1 MKRLLVLLMVL
12 SPAIAY
18 SDADSLRISFGG
30 YNTINIQHLSER
42 AELLEINQSIYWY
55 PVGEQVVSE
64 SLDNLVVSDEHLLFH
79 KTGDFESA
87 SWDFNFTIDSD
98 RFISRV
104 DDNPSFPYPV
114 SNLPS
119 SVAEY
124 LVFSGKIE
132 STPELQARADMIV
145 TGVSDYLT
153 AVLRIAEWVHD
164 YLDYSLVEPYASS
177 VIKSSRVLSDARGVC
192 DEYTVLFM
200 SLARSVGIPC
210 RYVTGYA
217 YGNALGLSDFGPHAW
232 VEVYVPG
239 HGWIGMDPTY
249 GQFGWYDAS
258 HVSLV
263 KAPNTSHNFILTT
276 TKGYYLDEAEII
288 NDLASFMTAS
298 FGQESSGFVIK
309 SVINETTE
317 LSASVSFSKNPV
329 AEGEYVLLNIS
340 VTNPNDYSIPLSYNV
355 ISTAQMGYVNFSGSG
370 ALLLEPR
377 ATTSSYVIL
386 ESPVIGSHVSHPI
399 SVYVPLAGEFSTAL
413 EVNPDLTPSTSL
425 DSLSLLASEDL
436 EPFEDLELT
445 NISLSPNLTYGGL
458 VNLSFNLR
466 NNGNVALQDLLVSAT
481 SSLVNDTSLVIN
493 RLGINEEVGVNLP
506 LNVSLVGE
514 GYVNVIISAG
524 NQSVSSQVFLESVV
538 EPGLDMSYDGDLG
551 FTTDPSFF
559 IEVTNPRLINIPEF
573 NLTIITPRQN
583 TSKAFSLGDNRVN
596 RINTGFPESW
606 LEVGDNVVMFKA
618 DYTDSHGT
626 LFSNELTVNL
636 KREGGWLE
644 VIVDFISG
652 FFQSILNLF
661 K

>member
-1 MKRLLVLLMVL
+1 MKRLLVLLLVL
-12 SPAIAY
+12 SPAVAY

-30 YNTINIQHLSER
+30 YNTINVQHLSER

-55 PVGEQVVSE
+55 PVGDEVVSE

-87 SWDFNFTIDSD
+87 SWGFNFTIDSY

-104 DDNPSFPYPV
+104 DDNPPFPYPV
-114 SNLPS
+114 SDLPL
-119 SVAEY
+119 SVDEY
-124 LVFSGKIE
+124 LVFSDKIE

-153 AVLRIAEWVHD
+153 AVLRIAEWVSD

-177 VIKSSRVLSDARGVC
+177 VIKSSRVLTDARGVC
-192 DEYTVLFM
+192 DEHAVLFM

-217 YGNALGLSDFGPHAW
+217 YGNALDLSDFGPHAW
-232 VEVYVPG
+232 VEVYVPD
-239 HGWIGMDPTY
+239 HGWIGVDPTY

-263 KAPNTSHNFILTT
+263 KAPNTSNNFILTT

-288 NDLASFMTAS
+288 NNLASFMTAS
-298 FGQESSGFVIK
+298 FGQESSGFNIELV
-309 SVINETTE
+309 VNETTE
-317 LSASVSFSKNPV
+317 LSGSVSFSKNPV
-329 AEGEYVLLNIS
+329 AEGEYVLLNVS
-340 VTNPNDYSIPLSYNV
+340 VTNPYDYSIPLSYNV
-355 ISTAQMGYVNFSGSG
+355 ISTAQMGYVNFSGSR
-370 ALLLEPR
+370 ALLLEPG

-386 ESPVIGSHVSHPI
+386 EAPVIGSHVSHPI
-399 SVYVPLAGEFSTAL
+399 SVYIPLTGEFSTAL
-413 EVNPDLTPSTSL
+413 EVNPALSPSTSL

-458 VNLSFNLR
+458 VNLSFYLR
-466 NNGNVALQDLLVSAT
+466 NNGNVALQDLLISVT

-493 RLGINEEVGVNLP
+493 RLGINKEVSVSVP
-506 LNVSLVGE
+506 LNVSLIGE
-514 GYVNVIISAG
+514 GYVNVIITTG
-524 NQSVSSQVFLESVV
+524 NQSITKGAGLKSVLK
-538 EPGLDMSYDGDLG
+538 PGLELSYDGDLG

-559 IEVTNPRLINIPEF
+559 IEVSNPHLVNIPVF

-583 TSKAFSLGDNRVN
+583 TSKTFSLGDNRVN
-596 RINTGFPESW
+596 RVNTGFPESW
-606 LEVGDNVVMFKA
+606 LEVGDNVVVFKA
-618 DYTDSHGT
+618 DYVDSHGT
-626 LFSNELTVNL
+626 LFSEELTVTL
-636 KREGGWLE
+636 TREGGWLE